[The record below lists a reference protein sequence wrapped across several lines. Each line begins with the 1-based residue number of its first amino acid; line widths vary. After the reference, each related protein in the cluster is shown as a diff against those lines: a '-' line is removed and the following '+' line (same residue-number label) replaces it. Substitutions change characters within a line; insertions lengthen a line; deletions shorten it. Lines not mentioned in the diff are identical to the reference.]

1 MKKLTQAQVKT
12 LATTVG
18 AVATA
23 LTAVYGAF
31 RTPPEDGAKAAY
43 IVLSDALKEERQ
55 ARERLAED
63 TARLRG
69 YLLGYDGVFLDAGEM
84 ACPIPDASPDV
95 RDASTE
101 NDADSDVTEVL
112 ISSPLED
119 EDDAPVIHRSAVK
132 ELPSVEKLFGQ

>member
-1 MKKLTQAQVKT
+1 MKKLTHSQVKQ
-12 LATTVG
+12 LATTVA

-23 LTAVYGAF
+23 ITASYGAF
-31 RTPPEDGAKAAY
+31 RSPPEEGAKAAY

-55 ARERLAED
+55 ARERLADD

-69 YLLGYDGVFLDAGEM
+69 YLLGYDGVFLDAGEA
-84 ACPIPDASPDV
+84 ACPVPDASPDV
-95 RDASTE
+95 QDASTE
-101 NDADSDVTEVL
+101 NDADSATEVL

-132 ELPSVEKLFGQ
+132 ELPAVDKLFGQ